1 MQVTPLCWASPTT
14 YAGQPIPD
22 SPAARDAA
30 YVHALVHR
38 CERWQRRGWVVSG
51 LRMHM
56 AGFSAD
62 LGDLGDLADLA
73 DPGAPDATWQV
84 HAPKPPACL
93 PGISHTCDMH
103 G

>member
-1 MQVTPLCWASPTT
+1 
-14 YAGQPIPD
+14 
-22 SPAARDAA
+22 
-30 YVHALVHR
+30 
-38 CERWQRRGWVVSG
+38 
-51 LRMHM
+51 M